1 RIVLFELRR
10 GNAVLVFV
18 NPLYCRLI
26 LWVSKPGGA
35 ETLQKCRLKL
45 EIGFRRHWFMRQV
58 GA

>member
-1 RIVLFELRR
+1 MNLRKFPIIDK
-10 GNAVLVFV
+10 AEKSF
-18 NPLYCRLI
+18 YCSLI

>member
-26 LWVSKPGGA
+26 LWVSKPGGV
-35 ETLQKCRLKL
+35 ETLPKCRLK
-45 EIGFRRHWFMRQV
+45 IKRQHNNAPNKCKNAV
-58 GA
+58 